1 MADDHDEVGYGKPPK
16 WTRFKPGQTGNPN
29 GRPRRPKEPLS
40 AIVLNTITTS
50 VSFREK
56 GRKRKVSQFELTLK
70 AAVEDA
76 KTGELDAAAFVFQA
90 IKAAKRAGTLGPGV
104 IRIVDW
110 LPDVRDADEAPSADP
125 SPPEGSPS

>member
-76 KTGELDAAAFVFQA
+76 KTGELDAAAFVLQA
-90 IKAAKRAGTLGPGV
+90 IKAAKQAGTLGPGV

-110 LPDVRDADEAPSADP
+110 LPDVRDADEASSADP
-125 SPPEGSPS
+125 SPPEGAPS